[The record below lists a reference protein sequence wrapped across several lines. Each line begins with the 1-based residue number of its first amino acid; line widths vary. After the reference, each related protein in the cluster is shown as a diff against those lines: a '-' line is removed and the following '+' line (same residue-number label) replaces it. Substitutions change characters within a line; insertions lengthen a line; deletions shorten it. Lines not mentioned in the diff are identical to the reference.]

1 MNASLFTD
9 LQTWFLELLKDHTQ
23 LLNRPIILIDET
35 LIQQENDT
43 GRYYFINPKNQ
54 KQFGLVVT
62 INNERFLLLFIQLKF
77 ILAFVDEL
85 LSSNY
90 PFNVKMIETRRYQCL
105 FEIYSKGKNEL
116 ETDVLDDV
124 TYRT

>member
-9 LQTWFLELLKDHTQ
+9 LQTWFLELPKDHTQ

-62 INNERFLLLFIQLKF
+62 INNERFLLLFIQM
-77 ILAFVDEL
+77 
-85 LSSNY
+85 Y
-90 PFNVKMIETRRYQCL
+90 
-105 FEIYSKGKNEL
+105 
-116 ETDVLDDV
+116 
-124 TYRT
+124 